1 MVAPRRGQLPLN
13 TARAMIMH
21 IDLNSC
27 FATVEQQAH
36 VTLRGRPVAI
46 VNRLGSHAAI
56 ITASYEAK
64 ARGVGTGMRTHE
76 ARRLCPGLVVLESD
90 PPKYRYVYH
99 QLMRIMSEYSAH
111 VRMKSIDE
119 GVIDMTE
126 APPEIRARD
135 MLAIGYEI
143 KQRLYSE
150 VGQAMRC
157 NVGVGPNRFLAKTAA
172 SLHKPDGLTLID
184 HTTLAQQLG
193 QLRLTD
199 LTGIAERTAAKLR
212 AVGITTPT
220 EFLAADEATLRQ
232 LVFKS
237 IDGSKWYQRLRGYEV
252 DKRDSPLRTAGR
264 QYVLESRQL
273 TSEQIL
279 QRLHQLCE
287 EVGAKIRQAGV
298 WARGVQVHA
307 RGGHRRQGSGSIAQ
321 ASHSRYWQA
330 RHMEPAPF
338 SSNQAIYTLARQLWA
353 GAPDDV
359 REIGVTCYQL
369 TPAGSRQL
377 LLFGDDIAS
386 NAQLTASIDAINQ
399 RFGDRTIHSAHTLSQ
414 QSRITRKIPFGSTR
428 YL

>member
-1 MVAPRRGQLPLN
+1 MVAARRGQLPLN

-27 FATVEQQAH
+27 FATVEQ
-36 VTLRGRPVAI
+36 I
-46 VNRLGSHAAI
+46 VNRLGGHAAI

-126 APPEIRARD
+126 APPETRARD
-135 MLAIGYEI
+135 MLAIGREI
-143 KQRLYSE
+143 KQRLYRE

-252 DKRDSPLRTAGR
+252 DKHDSPLRTAGR

-279 QRLHQLCE
+279 QRLHQLC
-287 EVGAKIRQAGV
+287 
-298 WARGVQVHA
+298 
-307 RGGHRRQGSGSIAQ
+307 
-321 ASHSRYWQA
+321 
-330 RHMEPAPF
+330 
-338 SSNQAIYTLARQLWA
+338 
-353 GAPDDV
+353 
-359 REIGVTCYQL
+359 
-369 TPAGSRQL
+369 
-377 LLFGDDIAS
+377 
-386 NAQLTASIDAINQ
+386 
-399 RFGDRTIHSAHTLSQ
+399 
-414 QSRITRKIPFGSTR
+414 
-428 YL
+428 